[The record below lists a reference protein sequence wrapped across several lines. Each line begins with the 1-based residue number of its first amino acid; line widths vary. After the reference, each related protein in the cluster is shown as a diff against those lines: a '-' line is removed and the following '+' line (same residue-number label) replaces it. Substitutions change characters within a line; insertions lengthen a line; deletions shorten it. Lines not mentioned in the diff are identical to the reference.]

1 MRRAARKAASWSS
14 EGSQAPGRRHCS
26 QTPGRERTEC
36 ASWLRA
42 VSRPSPNCRSPPCTS
57 CSDRSSKGCRR
68 SRPRKLARSAAPWAC
83 RTTAGASGSWCSP
96 AACHCW
102 RRPRRTVRCLCLIDD
117 AHWLDVASADALLFV
132 ARRLGAEG
140 IAILAGTR
148 TAERSGLDGTGL
160 PSVTLGGLDLA
171 AAASLL
177 EGAGLPVAAAVREQ
191 LVEQTGGN
199 PLALLELP
207 RGLTAGQLAG
217 TEPLPEALPLSES
230 VESAF
235 LTRVLALPEAAQR
248 LLLVAATDDS
258 EHLPTILRAAAEF
271 GAAERELTLIE
282 EAALLRVVSAR
293 VEFRHPVLRS
303 AVYGHAPS
311 AQRRDVHRAL
321 AAHSDSD
328 RRAWHL
334 AAATV
339 EPDEEVVAALEATAA
354 RAEARAGH
362 LAAARAFE
370 RAAELSANP
379 ADRGRR
385 LAAAARAASLCR
397 S

>member
-1 MRRAARKAASWSS
+1 MFAGSLSLLAAAA
-14 EGSQAPGRRHCS
+14 EGGP
-26 QTPGRERTEC
+26 
-36 ASWLRA
+36 L
-42 VSRPSPNCRSPPCTS
+42 
-57 CSDRSSKGCRR
+57 
-68 SRPRKLARSAAPWAC
+68 
-83 RTTAGASGSWCSP
+83 
-96 AACHCW
+96 
-102 RRPRRTVRCLCLIDD
+102 LCLIDD
-117 AHWLDVASADALLFV
+117 SHWLDAASAEALLFV

-148 TAERSGLDGTGL
+148 TAERGGLDATGL
-160 PSVTLGGLDLA
+160 PSLTLGGLDLA
-171 AAASLL
+171 AAAALL

-217 TEPLPEALPLSES
+217 TEPLPEALPVSES

-235 LTRVLALPEAAQR
+235 LTGALALPEAAQR

-258 EHLPTILRAAAEF
+258 EYLPTILGAAAEF

-282 EAALLRVVSAR
+282 EAALLRVVNAR

-321 AAHSDSD
+321 AAHSDID

-354 RAEARAGH
+354 RAEARTGH

-385 LAAAARAASLCR
+385 LAAAARAASLAGRDDRAVALANQAGPLVGDSQLLGGARPRARRGDRHSRAARRRRAAAARCGPR
-397 S
+397 DRRPRPGA